1 MSSSVPTFY
10 PAVRL
15 SKCLAD
21 TLADT
26 HSLLR
31 VAVERVGSA
40 VVMHAGGEVDA
51 SNCAAWTCVL
61 DEVAA
66 ATAAPGPMVVDIE
79 GLDFLSCS
87 AYAALGEAA
96 EQTRRHGITLR
107 VVSTHPRTARILA
120 ATGWQR
126 QLPLYED
133 LWAAVRIDDAPATPD
148 LDRITP

>member
-1 MSSSVPTFY
+1 M
-10 PAVRL
+10 RL

-40 VVMHAGGEVDA
+40 VVVHAGGDVDA
-51 SNCAAWTCVL
+51 SNCAVWKCVL

-87 AYAALGEAA
+87 AFAALGEAA
-96 EQTRRHGITLR
+96 EQSRRQGITLR
-107 VVSTHPRTARILA
+107 LVSTQPRTARILA
-120 ATGWQR
+120 ALGWQH

-133 LWAAVRIDDAPATPD
+133 LWAAVETENASATPN
-148 LDRITP
+148 LDRMVP